1 MGELVI
7 GVIGF
12 TQLRELQ
19 TEQLS
24 AQNTWYIRKFN
35 EVESHLIHLG
45 NRKFN
50 EVESHLVH
58 LGKKIESMNLE
69 EFIKNAW
76 TANVNQPMGMEEGDK
91 SNTIKSL
98 QSQGSLTLSRTASE
112 KIVDE
117 VWKDIQQGERIK
129 SSQGVKREPSM
140 GEMTLED
147 FLEKTGTMDES
158 SLDPIMPLDT
168 ATTSHFFSQQIG
180 LSPAPSIDVLSDT
193 PISAR
198 KRCSSDNPN
207 KGIEKRLKRKIKNR
221 ESAAR
226 SRARKQAYHN
236 ELVSKVSCLE
246 EKNLRLKKEKVI
258 MIIEI

>member
-58 LGKKIESMNLE
+58 L
-69 EFIKNAW
+69 
-76 TANVNQPMGMEEGDK
+76 ANVNQPMGMEEGDK

-117 VWKDIQQGERIK
+117 VWKDIQQGERIR